1 MRNVFNAVM
10 AKSSDNYEVE
20 IKCLLGSKVAA
31 DELLKQMHDL
41 DPQTKKLG
49 FQKQL
54 NHYFEG
60 GNLAELY
67 QNVQGLIT
75 DKDNRSKFK
84 SIVDR
89 AKNFSLRTRSSGG
102 QPLLV
107 LKVSIDDTSS
117 DNGTARLEFELA
129 FEKLNLEELDQLVLK
144 SGFVY
149 QAKWSR
155 EKTDYAYSGANVTMS
170 FSPGYGY
177 VAEFEKI
184 ITDPK
189 LATQTKTE
197 LRKMMSELKIEELVQ
212 DRLARMFAYYNS
224 NWQDYYGTDKVF
236 EIL

>member
-1 MRNVFNAVM
+1 M
-10 AKSSDNYEVE
+10 NYEIE
-20 IKCLLGSKVAA
+20 IKCLLGSRVNAEKLVKAMGLKDPKLAKVG
-31 DELLKQMHDL
+31 
-41 DPQTKKLG
+41 T
-49 FQKQL
+49 QKQL

-60 GNLAELY
+60 GNLADLY
-67 QNVQGLIT
+67 QNVRGLIT
-75 DKDNRSKFK
+75 DKNNRSQFE
-84 SIVDR
+84 SLIDR

-117 DNGTARLEFELA
+117 DNGTARLELELA
-129 FEKLNLEELDQLVLK
+129 FDTLGLEELDQLVLK

-155 EKTDYAYSGANVTMS
+155 EKTDYNYLGANVTIS

-189 LATQTKTE
+189 KADQTKTE
-197 LRKMMSELKIEELVQ
+197 LRQLMSELEIEELAQ
-212 DRLARMFAYYNS
+212 DRLARMFAYYNA
-224 NWQDYYGTDKVF
+224 NWQDYYSTDKVF

>member
-1 MRNVFNAVM
+1 M
-10 AKSSDNYEVE
+10 NYEIE
-20 IKCLLGSKVAA
+20 IKCLLGSRANSEKLVKAMG
-31 DELLKQMHDL
+31 LK
-41 DPQTKKLG
+41 DPKLAKIG
-49 FQKQL
+49 TQKQL

-60 GNLAELY
+60 GDLADLY
-67 QNVQGLIT
+67 RNVKGLIALRS
-75 DKDNRSKFK
+75 NRSQFR
-84 SIVDR
+84 SLIDR
-89 AKNFSLRTRSSGG
+89 AKSFSLRTRSSGG

-129 FEKLNLEELDQLVLK
+129 FDNLSLEELDQLVLK

-155 EKTDYAYSGANVTMS
+155 EKTDYHYLGANVTIS

-184 ITDPK
+184 ITDPTK
-189 LATQTKTE
+189 ADQTKTE
-197 LRKMMSELKIEELVQ
+197 LRQLMSELKIEELAQ
-212 DRLARMFAYYNS
+212 DRLARMFAYYNA

-236 EIL
+236 DIQ